1 MTKGEPMLT
10 RRSMLAAT
18 GGAVAALSLARAGRA
33 GAAPEPIRLGILQ
46 FGTAA
51 WELAAMGALGLDTAH
66 GLGLDLRRAANNDA
80 GRLAFLAGAA
90 DGVVSDLLWAA
101 RLKTEGRDL
110 VYLPFS
116 TGEGAIMVPAGT
128 PLKRLADLKGMRLGV
143 AGGPLDKSWLLLQA
157 HARESAGIDLARA
170 AQVAFGAPPLLAA
183 KLEQGGLDAALLYW
197 TFAARLEAK
206 GFTRLMDMDAVVAAL
221 GIAPPPALVGYVF
234 HGAFARAR
242 KAALA
247 GFAAASAATKAAMA
261 GTGAA
266 ADIAWGAARN
276 VMQAGDE
283 ATWLAL
289 RRGFIAGI
297 PHRAADAERAAAA
310 RLVAV
315 LAAAGGSGLLGPV
328 RALPED
334 LYWTPGGGAL

>member
-1 MTKGEPMLT
+1 MLT
-10 RRSMLAAT
+10 RRAMLAGM
-18 GGAVAALSLARAGRA
+18 GGAVMGSALCAVRAPAA
-33 GAAPEPIRLGILQ
+33 AASPEPIRLSILQ

-51 WELAAMGALGLDTAH
+51 WELAAMGALGLDAANAVS
-66 GLGLDLRRAANNDA
+66 LDLRRAANNDA

-101 RLKTEGRDL
+101 RLKAEGRDL

-116 TGEGAIMVPAGT
+116 TGEGAIMVPAGS
-128 PLKRLADLKGMRLGV
+128 PLKRLPDLKGMRLGV

-157 HARESAGIDLARA
+157 HARQSAGIDLAQS

-183 KLEQGGLDAALLYW
+183 KLEQGELDAALIYW

-206 GFTRLMDMDAVVAAL
+206 GFARLMDMDEVVAAF

-234 HGAFARAR
+234 HGAFARERKAALSGFAAASTAT

-247 GFAAASAATKAAMA
+247 G
-261 GTGAA
+261 TGAIT
-266 ADIAWGAARN
+266 DTAWTAARS

-283 ATWLAL
+283 ATFAVL

-297 PHRAADAERAAAA
+297 PHRPADAEKAAAA
-310 RLVAV
+310 QLMAV
-315 LAAAGGSGLLGPV
+315 LAAAGGTALLGPV
-328 RALPED
+328 RALPDD
-334 LYWTPGGGAL
+334 LYWAPGGGAL